1 MPVTARFVL
10 AALIFMVSATVAHA
24 DRIDGNWCD
33 ANGKTLA
40 IDGPNIVIPSGKAIT
55 GEYDRHNFRYVGPA
69 GDPEEGQDIHMS
81 QQSEELMYLWRR
93 IGGKDGPVEN
103 WRRCQATS

>member
-1 MPVTARFVL
+1 MRLLSRMPLL
-10 AALIFMVSATVAHA
+10 AATIIAGTTAAFA
-24 DRIDGNWCD
+24 DAIDGNWCSP
-33 ANGKTLA
+33 NGKTLA